1 MEFNQILEL
10 IDHVSASELTAFTYE
25 TDDLTLTM
33 EHGKP
38 QIIQGVMGETVENI
52 PAAGIAG
59 GKVRRAAAQG
69 RTAAGQMNAAS
80 TANFPVE
87 GNQAAEMLETER
99 QNNQSAAAASAV
111 QGNSS
116 QSETAFQDKTATS
129 EDASDQSG
137 NLVTSPLVGTFY
149 AAPSQDLPPYVQV
162 GDKVKKGQVL
172 AIVEAMKLMNE
183 IESDFDGEIA
193 EIYVENGKPVEYG
206 QKLFRIK

>member
-52 PAAGIAG
+52 PAAEIAG
-59 GKVRRAAAQG
+59 GKVRRAAVQG
-69 RTAAGQMNAAS
+69 RIAAGQMNAAS

>member
-25 TDDLTLTM
+25 TADLTLSM

-38 QIIQGVMGETVENI
+38 QNI
-52 PAAGIAG
+52 PAVGMTG
-59 GKVRRAAAQG
+59 GKVRRAVNTAPVAGKDPVVPASTDEMAVTVTGKTVAEAQG
-69 RTAAGQMNAAS
+69 VKG
-80 TANFPVE
+80 
-87 GNQAAEMLETER
+87 TE
-99 QNNQSAAAASAV
+99 
-111 QGNSS
+111 
-116 QSETAFQDKTATS
+116 QSETVP
-129 EDASDQSG
+129 QSG
-137 NLVTSPLVGTFY
+137 EDQTGSLVTSPLVGTFY

-193 EIYVENGKPVEYG
+193 EIYVENGQPVEYG
-206 QKLFRIK
+206 QKLFRIR

>member
-38 QIIQGVMGETVENI
+38 QIIQGVMGEAVENI
-52 PAAGIAG
+52 PAAGMTG
-59 GKVRRAAAQG
+59 GKVRRAVQK
-69 RTAAGQMNAAS
+69 TAA
-80 TANFPVE
+80 
-87 GNQAAEMLETER
+87 
-99 QNNQSAAAASAV
+99 QNNQSASAV
-111 QGNSS
+111 QESKS
-116 QSETAFQDKTATS
+116 QSETVTDTS
-129 EDASDQSG
+129 APSEAASDQSG
-137 NLVTSPLVGTFY
+137 SLVTSPLVGTFY

>member
-25 TDDLTLTM
+25 TADLTLSM

-52 PAAGIAG
+52 PAAGMAG
-59 GKVRRAAAQG
+59 GKDATETQG
-69 RTAAGQMNAAS
+69 VQNTV
-80 TANFPVE
+80 PV
-87 GNQAAEMLETER
+87 
-99 QNNQSAAAASAV
+99 QNIEQPENV
-111 QGNSS
+111 S
-116 QSETAFQDKTATS
+116 QK
-129 EDASDQSG
+129 SDDQTGS
-137 NLVTSPLVGTFY
+137 LVTSPLVGTFY

-193 EIYVENGKPVEYG
+193 EIYVENGQPVEYG
-206 QKLFRIK
+206 QKLFRIR

>member
-25 TDDLTLTM
+25 TADLTLSM

-52 PAAGIAG
+52 PAVGMTG
-59 GKVRRAAAQG
+59 GKVRRAVN
-69 RTAAGQMNAAS
+69 TAPVAGKDPVVPAS
-80 TANFPVE
+80 TD
-87 GNQAAEMLETER
+87 EMAVTVKGTE
-99 QNNQSAAAASAV
+99 
-111 QGNSS
+111 
-116 QSETAFQDKTATS
+116 QSENVP
-129 EDASDQSG
+129 QSG
-137 NLVTSPLVGTFY
+137 EDQTGSLVTSPLVGTFY

-193 EIYVENGKPVEYG
+193 EIYVENGQPVEYG
-206 QKLFRIK
+206 QKLFRIR